1 MGDQMNIVG
10 IARASAFAVTLD
22 GRIGHEECQSVCG
35 SVSAS
40 QRFAEALHQ
49 NAASPLESASLQS
62 PSADLPGRLRGSFI
76 GGGRKSGDRR
86 VFARRAPHNARRM
99 LA

>member
-40 QRFAEALHQ
+40 QRFAEAVHQ
-49 NAASPLESASLQS
+49 DAASPLESASLQS